1 MARNSKSRKPLPRK
15 PGWRDVSDEV
25 WAKVEPLLPKHVRS
39 PQGGRPPTPHR
50 TIFNGILYVL
60 RTGCQWK
67 MLPRE
72 YGSGSAAHEH
82 FQKWTRAGIF
92 SQLWKLCLLEYDRCK
107 GIDWKWQSLDSV
119 TVSAPVKGGMK
130 RAKTRPIEESS
141 ARNVT
146 SLSMARESRLGSHS
160 REPTSMIRSVLG
172 RRWTRSSSPGP
183 RLRTSSSICAA
194 IRVMTLRTSDSRHSG
209 EVTSPTFPNA
219 AEPQPKRV
227 SGAHPE
233 RSEIHAY

>member
-15 PGWRDVSDEV
+15 PGWRDVSDEF
-25 WAKVEPLLPKHVRS
+25 WAKVEPILPKHARS
-39 PQGGRPPTPHR
+39 PRGGRPPTPHR

-82 FQKWTRAGIF
+82 FQKWTRAGI
-92 SQLWKLCLLEYDRCK
+92 SPKPWKLCLLEYDRCK
-107 GIDWKWQSLDSV
+107 GIDCMWQSLDSV

-130 RAKTRPIEESS
+130 RARTRPIEESS

-146 SLSMARESRLGSHS
+146 PSSMASGSGGI
-160 REPTSMIRSVLG
+160 PCCRS
-172 RRWTRSSSPGP
+172 
-183 RLRTSSSICAA
+183 
-194 IRVMTLRTSDSRHSG
+194 
-209 EVTSPTFPNA
+209 VTSPRPG
-219 AEPQPKRV
+219 V
-227 SGAHPE
+227 
-233 RSEIHAY
+233 

>member
-15 PGWRDVSDEV
+15 PGWRDVSDEF
-25 WAKVEPLLPKHVRS
+25 WAKAEPLLPKHVRS
-39 PQGGRPPTPHR
+39 PKGGRPPTPHR

-82 FQKWTRAGIF
+82 FQKWTRGGIF
-92 SQLWKLCLLEYDRCK
+92 SKLWKLCLLEYDRCK

-130 RAKTRPIEESS
+130 RAKTRPIEVSS

-146 SLSMARESRLGSHS
+146 SSSMARVSLLG
-160 REPTSMIRSVLG
+160 
-172 RRWTRSSSPGP
+172 
-183 RLRTSSSICAA
+183 
-194 IRVMTLRTSDSRHSG
+194 
-209 EVTSPTFPNA
+209 
-219 AEPQPKRV
+219 
-227 SGAHPE
+227 
-233 RSEIHAY
+233 

>member
-15 PGWRDVSDEV
+15 PGWRDVSDEF
-25 WAKVEPLLPKHVRS
+25 WAKVEPILPKHARS
-39 PQGGRPPTPHR
+39 PRGGRPPTPHR

-82 FQKWTRAGIF
+82 FQKWTRAGVF
-92 SQLWKLCLLEYDRCK
+92 SKLWRLCLLEYDRCK
-107 GIDWKWQSLDSV
+107 GIDWEWQSLDSV

-141 ARNVT
+141 APNVT
-146 SLSMARESRLGSHS
+146 SLSMARESRLG
-160 REPTSMIRSVLG
+160 
-172 RRWTRSSSPGP
+172 
-183 RLRTSSSICAA
+183 
-194 IRVMTLRTSDSRHSG
+194 
-209 EVTSPTFPNA
+209 
-219 AEPQPKRV
+219 
-227 SGAHPE
+227 
-233 RSEIHAY
+233 